1 MDGRLL
7 NLLLWAGVAYFCCM
21 AVAHFFGIKLPV
33 LFIYYDTPFYAYQD
47 KIISFAVVAYICL
60 FVSAARKPDVVP
72 AALVAIWVTVLGLCA
87 VNLSGALQAVLAGQ
101 TTAVYWAQ
109 TGLLAVY
116 AVALTGLWQSSR
128 VPAAT

>member
-1 MDGRLL
+1 MNSRLL

-87 VNLSGALQAVLAGQ
+87 VNLSGALQTVLAGQ

-116 AVALTGLWQSSR
+116 AVALTALWQTSR
-128 VPAAT
+128 VPAAA

>member
-1 MDGRLL
+1 MNGRLL
-7 NLLLWAGVAYFCCM
+7 TLLLWAGVAYFCCM

-72 AALVAIWVTVLGLCA
+72 AALVAIWVTVIGLCA
-87 VNLSGALQAVLAGQ
+87 VNLSDALQAVLAGR

-109 TGLLAVY
+109 TALLAVY
-116 AVALTGLWQSSR
+116 AVALTVLWRASR
-128 VPAAT
+128 ARPAV